1 MSLPLP
7 TNMTLNDWA
16 DAAVPYLEQFDSIGR
31 LVDDNWQAWG
41 AKLTLALALSGF
53 TIPDPYQ
60 FSDWR
65 TWAER
70 LCGELT

>member
-31 LVDDNWQAWG
+31 LMGDNWQEWG
-41 AKLTLALALSGF
+41 ARLTLALGLSGRL
-53 TIPDPYQ
+53 IPDPYS

-65 TWAER
+65 VWAQR
-70 LCGELT
+70 LCEVLT